1 MGNMP
6 MAVNEQDVYGAMI
19 AANAMAE
26 RYRARHPNH

>member
-6 MAVNEQDVYGAMI
+6 MAIGADDVYQAMI

-26 RYRARHPNH
+26 RYRRQD

>member
-6 MAVNEQDVYGAMI
+6 MKLTADDVYQAMI

-26 RYRARHPNH
+26 RYKTAEAC